1 MTLETEKLELDL
13 SKAQRNLRTAQ
24 LYEIALERGEAQLS
38 ARGALCTYTGKH
50 TGRSAND
57 KFIVKDANTENTV
70 NWGKVN
76 KPISE
81 ETFFAIR
88 EEFIRMANAT
98 ELFVQDCIAGADPK
112 NSVNVQVVTEKAWH
126 SLFIRN
132 MLSVSNTNAAK
143 LSYSDEQLNNFKPEY
158 RVINLS
164 SFPADP
170 EKYPELNSS
179 TFILVNYSTKEILIA
194 GTQYAG
200 ENKKSVFSI
209 LNYIY
214 PQRGIMPMHCS
225 ANTNNQGDVSIF
237 FGLSGT
243 GKTTLSAD
251 PERLLIGDDEHGWSD
266 EGVFNFE
273 NGCYAKTANLSAKS
287 EPEIYNA
294 SRRFG
299 ATVENVKL
307 TDDKTLDYHDLTLT
321 QNGRV
326 SYPLNFIPNAK
337 LDRFVRKS
345 PKNVIMLT
353 CDAFGV
359 LPAVSKLSPEE
370 AKEHFLLGYTAKI
383 PGTEIGVQEPS
394 AVFSACFG
402 APFMPLKPEVYGDL
416 LAKRIAEAKVDCWLV
431 NTGWAGGAFGK
442 GKRMSIE
449 LTRSIIHHI
458 NTGRLAQEAT
468 KQDPFFKLQVPE
480 SIDLPE
486 NSWSD
491 KEEYKETAQK
501 LIDLF
506 EEQRK
511 KVLQ

>member
-1 MTLETEKLELDL
+1 MTLNKERLELDL
-13 SKAQRNLRTAQ
+13 SKAHKNLKTAQ
-24 LYEIALERGEAQLS
+24 LYEIALQRGEAQLS

-57 KFIVKDANTENTV
+57 KFIVKDSHTENLID
-70 NWGKVN
+70 WGKVN
-76 KPISE
+76 KPISPE
-81 ETFFAIR
+81 KYNEIR
-88 EEFIRMANAT
+88 TEFIQFANAT

-112 NSVNVQVVTEKAWH
+112 NCINTKVVTEKAWH

-132 MLSVSNTNAAK
+132 MLSVVNTHAAK
-143 LSYSDEQLNNFKPEY
+143 LSYSDQQLENYHSEY
-158 RVINLS
+158 TVINLP
-164 SFPADP
+164 SFQADT

-179 TFILVNYSTKEILIA
+179 TFILVNYAAKEVLIA

-200 ENKKSVFSI
+200 ETKKSVFSI
-209 LNYIY
+209 LNYLY
-214 PQRGIMPMHCS
+214 PQKNIMPMHCS
-225 ANTNNQGDVSIF
+225 ANTNTQGDVSIF

-273 NGCYAKTANLSAKS
+273 NGCYAKTANLSAKT
-287 EPEIYNA
+287 EPEIYSA

-299 ATVENVKL
+299 STIENVKMN
-307 TDDKTLDYHDLTLT
+307 DDKSLDYHDMSLT

-326 SYPLNFIPNAK
+326 SYPLVFIPNAK

-345 PKNVIMLT
+345 PKNIIMLT

-359 LPAVSKLSPEE
+359 LPAVAKLSPEE

-383 PGTEIGVQEPS
+383 PGTEIGVQEPT

-416 LAKRIAEAKVDCWLV
+416 LAKRISEAKVNCWLV
-431 NTGWAGGAFGK
+431 NTGWAGGSFGK
-442 GKRMSIE
+442 GKRMSLE
-449 LTRSIIHHI
+449 LTRSIIHYI
-458 NTGRLAQEAT
+458 NSGKLAQETT
-468 KQDPFFKLQVPE
+468 KADPYFNLQVPE

-486 NSWSD
+486 TTWND
-491 KEEYKETAQK
+491 KSEYKAAAEK
-501 LIDLF
+501 LLKLF
-506 EEQRK
+506 EDQK
-511 KVLQ
+511 QKI